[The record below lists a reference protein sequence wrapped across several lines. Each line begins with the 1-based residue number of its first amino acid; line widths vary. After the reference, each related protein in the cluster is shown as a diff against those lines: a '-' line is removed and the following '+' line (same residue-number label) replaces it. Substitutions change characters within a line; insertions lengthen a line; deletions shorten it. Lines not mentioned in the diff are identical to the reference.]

1 MSRFVD
7 VIGLGIQGE
16 LFVAFRNDIG
26 TALKDKIGLAESDGK
41 SAQPFIFHF
50 LHQF

>member
-7 VIGLGIQGE
+7 VIGLGIHGE

-26 TALKDKIGLAESDGK
+26 KALKDQIGLAETDGK

-50 LHQF
+50 FNQF